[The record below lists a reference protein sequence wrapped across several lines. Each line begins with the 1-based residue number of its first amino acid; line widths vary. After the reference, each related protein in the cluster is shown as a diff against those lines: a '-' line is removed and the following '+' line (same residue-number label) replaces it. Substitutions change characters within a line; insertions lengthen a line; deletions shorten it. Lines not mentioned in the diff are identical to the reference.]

1 MTELKSLRA
10 IGIAALCGVMFTGCD
25 MLRQVGTSGADDQVV
40 TLADGRRV
48 VVSGTR
54 NADGSISPRAAK
66 TSGESQVPS
75 GKQVEEKPEKK
86 KKDKKG
92 KKKGERK
99 LAPPKKS
106 DNKKKDK
113 QRKSVSTKR
122 ESVTTPEDSL
132 ALTGEINSLNTSAGA
147 NAATDAVAATAA
159 VDRQMI
165 GGEWTVY
172 SVNNTM
178 VTGEERPY
186 ISLDLAQNRFYGN
199 NGCNYINGDL
209 TVGLSGAISFT
220 NMISTMKMCQDD
232 RFQYL
237 INLALDKVV
246 SYWSRRSG
254 PITFLDLKDNEGNIL
269 MILRRHNMD
278 FLNGAWQVKEMNGI
292 PLPESRKLTITFDTG
307 ELKTHGNTGCN
318 IFNGEMFIDPD
329 KTNSLQLINLS
340 TTRAACDRA
349 DLETEMLLALEEV
362 ETAIRNAD
370 GSIVLRS
377 PEGKE
382 LLLLSPLDLRD
393 KEADE

>member
-25 MLRQVGTSGADDQVV
+25 MLRQVGTSGDDDQVV

-54 NADGSISPRAAK
+54 NADGSISPRTTK
-66 TSGESQVPS
+66 GSGETPTSS
-75 GKQVEEKPEKK
+75 GKQDKEKSEKK

-99 LAPPKKS
+99 LAPPQKS
-106 DNKKKDK
+106 DSKKKDK
-113 QRKSVSTKR
+113 QRKAVSTKR
-122 ESVTTPEDSL
+122 ESVVTPEDSL
-132 ALTGEINSLNTSAGA
+132 ALSGAVNNMSAAVGA
-147 NAATDAVAATAA
+147 NAAADTLAASASS
-159 VDRQMI
+159 DRQI
-165 GGEWTVY
+165 GGEWTIY
-172 SVNNTM
+172 SVNNTL

-186 ISLDLAQNRFYGN
+186 MSLDLAQNRFYGN
-199 NGCNYINGDL
+199 NGCNYINGGL
-209 TVGLSGAISFT
+209 TVGPSGAISFT

-246 SYWSRRSG
+246 SYWSRQSG
-254 PITFLDLKDNEGNIL
+254 PITFLDLKDKEGNIL

-278 FLNGAWQVKEMNGI
+278 FINGAWQVKEMNGI
-292 PLPESRKLTITFDTG
+292 PLLESRKLTITFDTG

-340 TTRAACDRA
+340 TTRMACDRV

-370 GSIVLRS
+370 GSITLRS

-393 KEADE
+393 KEAVE

>member
-54 NADGSISPRAAK
+54 NADGSISPRTSK
-66 TSGESQVPS
+66 TSGEAQGTS
-75 GKQVEEKPEKK
+75 GKQLEEKPDKN

-122 ESVTTPEDSL
+122 ESVSTPEDSL
-132 ALTGEINSLNTSAGA
+132 AQAGEINDLNVSAGG
-147 NAATDAVAATAA
+147 NAA
-159 VDRQMI
+159 VDSVAPTVTAGRQI

-172 SVNNTM
+172 SVNNTL

-186 ISLDLAQNRFYGN
+186 VSLDLAQNRFYGN

-209 TVGLSGAISFT
+209 TVDLSGAISFT

-237 INLALDKVV
+237 INLALDKVA
-246 SYWSRRSG
+246 SYWIRQSG
-254 PITFLDLKDNEGNIL
+254 PITFLDLKDAEGNIV

-278 FLNGAWQVKEMNGI
+278 FLNGAWQVKEMHGI
-292 PLPESRKLTITFDTG
+292 PLLGSHKLTITFDTG

-340 TTRAACDRA
+340 TTRMACDRA

-362 ETAIRNAD
+362 ETATRKAD
-370 GSIVLRS
+370 GNIALCS
-377 PEGKE
+377 PEGTE

>member
-25 MLRQVGTSGADDQVV
+25 MLRQVGTSGDDDQVV

-54 NADGSISPRAAK
+54 NADGSISPRTTK
-66 TSGESQVPS
+66 GSGETSNSS
-75 GKQVEEKPEKK
+75 GKQDKEKSEKK
-86 KKDKKG
+86 KKDKKV

-106 DNKKKDK
+106 DSKKKDK
-113 QRKSVSTKR
+113 QRKAVSTKR
-122 ESVTTPEDSL
+122 ESVVTAEDSL
-132 ALTGEINSLNTSAGA
+132 ALSGDVNNMNAAVGA
-147 NAATDAVAATAA
+147 NAAA
-159 VDRQMI
+159 DRQI
-165 GGEWTVY
+165 GGEWTIY
-172 SVNNTM
+172 SVNNTL

-186 ISLDLAQNRFYGN
+186 MSLDLAQNRFYGN

-209 TVGLSGAISFT
+209 TVGPSGAISLT

-246 SYWSRRSG
+246 SYWSRQSG
-254 PITFLDLKDNEGNIL
+254 PITFLDLKDKEGNIV

-278 FLNGAWQVKEMNGI
+278 FINGAWQVKEMNGI
-292 PLPESRKLTITFDTG
+292 PLLESRKLTITFDTG

-340 TTRAACDRA
+340 TTRMACDRV

-362 ETAIRNAD
+362 ETAIRNTD
-370 GSIVLRS
+370 GSITLRS

-393 KEADE
+393 KEAVE